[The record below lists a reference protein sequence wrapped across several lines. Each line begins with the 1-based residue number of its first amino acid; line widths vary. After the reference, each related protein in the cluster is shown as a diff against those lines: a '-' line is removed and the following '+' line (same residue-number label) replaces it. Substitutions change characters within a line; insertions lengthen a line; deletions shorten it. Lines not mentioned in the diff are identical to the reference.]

1 LIVRKGNNMEIFYD
15 DLKKETQQAIK
26 NYYGVKTDKE
36 LFVITN
42 WDTIPMA
49 YATLDNDNIDIL

>member
-1 LIVRKGNNMEIFYD
+1 MEIFYD